1 MQRSIADL
9 TSGQDRVTS
18 SIAALQ
24 MQVDRLVTT
33 VEEISVAQEQM
44 KKDLSGIM
52 SSSKSPC
59 PEAQSR
65 PDDDLVA
72 QVKQELQDSLKAAE
86 ATLQAEAKRSIN
98 DAIAQQLVKEHM
110 HQLDVQVR
118 ELSESFKPMI
128 ARIALLTAGS
138 ASASTAEAELSE
150 KGPSNCEEPQP
161 GQSSAQTTS
170 EDSDVHSSQGPAT
183 QATSPTNG
191 TRSMQEGQ
199 EGSAEECPLESR
211 NPPATGPSDP
221 SGCPSVNVIPIQR
234 RSSAPSF
241 YPVAMMPAGTRSP
254 SSRRGTP
261 RSMVVRPVQPAGA
274 PRHGRS
280 TSMCPSAMMWGG
292 SARVP
297 PRNYTPESGFL
308 LSVRGLAVP
317 ATSAAAPAAG
327 ATVQEASQMNA
338 RDQEATRLEAMRLA
352 VASARL
358 QPSTSAREGPRMLI

>member
-24 MQVDRLVTT
+24 MQVDRLVHS
-33 VEEISVAQEQM
+33 VEEISLAQEQM

-52 SSSKSPC
+52 SSSESPR

-65 PDDDLVA
+65 ADNDLVA
-72 QVKQELQDSLKAAE
+72 QVKQELQDSLSAAE

-110 HQLDVQVR
+110 QQLDVQVR

-128 ARIALLTAGS
+128 ARIASLTGS
-138 ASASTAEAELSE
+138 TEAESE
-150 KGPSNCEEPQP
+150 KNPSTCEEPQP
-161 GQSSAQTTS
+161 GQSAQTTS
-170 EDSDVHSSQGPAT
+170 EGPT
-183 QATSPTNG
+183 TLATSPTNG
-191 TRSMQEGQ
+191 TRSVP
-199 EGSAEECPLESR
+199 GSAEDAVESAG
-211 NPPATGPSDP
+211 NPPATGPATGPTTGP
-221 SGCPSVNVIPIQR
+221 SGPCPTSVNVIPIQR

-254 SSRRGTP
+254 SSRAGTP

-274 PRHGRS
+274 PNGRS
-280 TSMCPSAMMWGG
+280 TSLCPSTMWGG

-297 PRNYTPESGFL
+297 PRKYTPESGYL
-308 LSVRGLAVP
+308 LSVRGPATS
-317 ATSAAAPAAG
+317 ATSAAAPATSG

>member
-65 PDDDLVA
+65 PEDDLVA
-72 QVKQELQDSLKAAE
+72 QVKQELQDPLKAAE

-170 EDSDVHSSQGPAT
+170 EGPAT

-191 TRSMQEGQ
+191 TRSVQEGQ

-211 NPPATGPSDP
+211 NPPAATGPSDP

-327 ATVQEASQMNA
+327 ATVQETSQMNA

>member
-24 MQVDRLVTT
+24 MQVDRLVYT

-52 SSSKSPC
+52 SSSESPR

-65 PDDDLVA
+65 ADNDLVA
-72 QVKQELQDSLKAAE
+72 QVKQELQDSLRAAE

-110 HQLDVQVR
+110 QQLDVQVR

-128 ARIALLTAGS
+128 ARIASLTGS
-138 ASASTAEAELSE
+138 TSAAESE
-150 KGPSNCEEPQP
+150 KNPSTCEEPQP

-170 EDSDVHSSQGPAT
+170 EGPTTLA
-183 QATSPTNG
+183 ATSPTNG
-191 TRSMQEGQ
+191 TRSVP
-199 EGSAEECPLESR
+199 GSAEDAVESAG
-211 NPPATGPSDP
+211 NPPATGPATGPTTGP
-221 SGCPSVNVIPIQR
+221 SGPCPTSVNVIPIQR

-254 SSRRGTP
+254 SSRAGTP

-274 PRHGRS
+274 PHGRS
-280 TSMCPSAMMWGG
+280 TSLCPSTMWGG

-297 PRNYTPESGFL
+297 PRKYTPESGYL
-308 LSVRGLAVP
+308 LSVRGPATS
-317 ATSAAAPAAG
+317 ATSAAAPATSG

>member
-24 MQVDRLVTT
+24 MQVDRLVYT

-52 SSSKSPC
+52 SSSESPR

-65 PDDDLVA
+65 ADNDLVA
-72 QVKQELQDSLKAAE
+72 QVKQELQDSLRAAE

-110 HQLDVQVR
+110 QQLDVQVR

-128 ARIALLTAGS
+128 ARIASLTTGS
-138 ASASTAEAELSE
+138 TSAESE
-150 KGPSNCEEPQP
+150 KNPSTCEEPQP
-161 GQSSAQTTS
+161 GQSAQTTS
-170 EDSDVHSSQGPAT
+170 EGPTTLA
-183 QATSPTNG
+183 ATSPTNR
-191 TRSMQEGQ
+191 TRSVP
-199 EGSAEECPLESR
+199 GSAEDAVESAG
-211 NPPATGPSDP
+211 NPPATGPTTGPTTGP
-221 SGCPSVNVIPIQR
+221 SGPCPTSVNVIPIQR

-254 SSRRGTP
+254 SSRAGTP

-274 PRHGRS
+274 PNGRS
-280 TSMCPSAMMWGG
+280 TSLCPSTMWGG

-297 PRNYTPESGFL
+297 PRKYTPESGYL
-308 LSVRGLAVP
+308 LSVRGPATS
-317 ATSAAAPAAG
+317 ATSAAAPATSG